1 MNTYLTPWRRHALV
15 GSLSMLSGILL
26 AGCASSRLIKNPRPP
41 TKADVGWTA
50 STPGGLTVEVH
61 QLIFRNSDG
70 SWVRDANWDEY
81 VLTIRNDS
89 QQTVELL
96 DINLY
101 SAKLSGPVESSTSR
115 DQLDARSNSTLRALK
130 DVGIVGGVGIVAPSA
145 LIVGAVGTSGGIMS
159 ASTAGAA
166 AAAVGIVAIPIGLIG
181 GTSYVISRHHRDK
194 EDEVLIESK
203 LKERGLST
211 PLQIAPGTQAQK
223 SAFFPVTP
231 APIRLVVSEAAGGNA
246 GEVSV
251 DLPALAGLHL
261 IPVSAATPPENLLGA
276 TH

>member
-115 DQLDARSNSTLRALK
+115 DQ
-130 DVGIVGGVGIVAPSA
+130 
-145 LIVGAVGTSGGIMS
+145 
-159 ASTAGAA
+159 
-166 AAAVGIVAIPIGLIG
+166 
-181 GTSYVISRHHRDK
+181 
-194 EDEVLIESK
+194 
-203 LKERGLST
+203 
-211 PLQIAPGTQAQK
+211 
-223 SAFFPVTP
+223 
-231 APIRLVVSEAAGGNA
+231 
-246 GEVSV
+246 
-251 DLPALAGLHL
+251 
-261 IPVSAATPPENLLGA
+261 
-276 TH
+276 